1 METTEQTN
9 TQRARALI
17 QELRELTGA
26 RAIVFWTAHDILADC
41 GSITTLAD
49 ADSWLEL
56 HEDNI
61 REAMCHEA
69 WQYITEF
76 LPTPEQGE

>member
-26 RAIVFWTAHDILADC
+26 RAIVFWTAEDVVADC
-41 GSITTLAD
+41 PRMTLAD
-49 ADSWLEL
+49 ANSWLEQ
-56 HEDNI
+56 HENDI
-61 REAMCHEA
+61 EEAMRLEG
-69 WQYITEF
+69 WGYIAEF
-76 LPTPEQGE
+76 LPTNQEEE

>member
-26 RAIVFWTAHDILADC
+26 RAIIFWTAHDILADC
-41 GSITTLAD
+41 DSITTLAE
-49 ADSWLEL
+49 ADSWLEE
-56 HEDNI
+56 HEDGI
-61 REAMCHEA
+61 QEAMCLEG
-69 WQYITEF
+69 WQYIAEF
-76 LPTPEQGE
+76 LPTNEEGE